1 MSRSSHHLAGLNA
14 DIGLMMVQAALLLED
29 SLEQDHRPTDG
40 FGTAGQVHAR
50 RQTCWS
56 QPYCAWVLLP
66 LSPTPL
72 CMAVVQMHFGIVL
85 CKDIC
90 SLMSSLMLCRVAET
104 AVALQCVQL
113 RVEVAEQTALVL
125 LQEPLRMLVWPH
137 KQKNTLFYDGS
148 QQTALALSDTELAQ
162 RVAGPP
168 KSISHPNTRFSA
180 ASDAARGPGT
190 DTPSS
195 VGTPSTDAGQPA
207 GGSAGPG
214 AGYGLLAT
222 PSFTPGGAGDE
233 SPIMTWGDI
242 ASTPLRLGDD
252 DMPEGADTGPSFRI
266 APNRRKE
273 EVGRRMAVQA
283 GAALKRRATG
293 YIGTPLARQAA
304 EAAAA
309 AAAGLKPPTTE
320 ERLAAGGGS
329 LVRTPTGARTPLA
342 GSRQT
347 PLSAAGRRLVQ
358 SIRAKTPVGSADAV
372 NKQLRASYR
381 SPAVRTRA
389 GTPGF
394 GRGGS
399 TPYLGSAGDMTP
411 ELKLQRLR
419 QAALAE
425 KAGAQITDDLL
436 NFD

>member
-1 MSRSSHHLAGLNA
+1 
-14 DIGLMMVQAALLLED
+14 
-29 SLEQDHRPTDG
+29 
-40 FGTAGQVHAR
+40 
-50 RQTCWS
+50 
-56 QPYCAWVLLP
+56 
-66 LSPTPL
+66 
-72 CMAVVQMHFGIVL
+72 
-85 CKDIC
+85 
-90 SLMSSLMLCRVAET
+90 
-104 AVALQCVQL
+104 
-113 RVEVAEQTALVL
+113 
-125 LQEPLRMLVWPH
+125 MLVWPH
-137 KQKNTLFYDGS
+137 KQKNTLFYDGA
-148 QQTALALSDTELAQ
+148 QQTALALSDSELAQ

-168 KSISHPNTRFSA
+168 KSISHANTRFSA
-180 ASDAARGPGT
+180 ASLDAGQLPGT

-195 VGTPSTDAGQPA
+195 VGTPSTDAGQPGAAA
-207 GGSAGPG
+207 GVSAGPG

-252 DMPEGADTGPSFRI
+252 DMPEGAGDAGPSFRI

-342 GSRQT
+342 GSVMT

-358 SIRAKTPVGSADAV
+358 SIRAGTPVGSADAV

-381 SPAVRTRA
+381 SPTVRTRA

-399 TPYLGSAGDMTP
+399 TPHLMAAADMTP

>member
-1 MSRSSHHLAGLNA
+1 MPTLLA
-14 DIGLMMVQAALLLED
+14 DVQAPLLLED

-40 FGTAGQVHAR
+40 FGTGGQVR
-50 RQTCWS
+50 K
-56 QPYCAWVLLP
+56 
-66 LSPTPL
+66 
-72 CMAVVQMHFGIVL
+72 MAVTPGGVQMGFSRPNLLLLETGQAIPAGACHRHL
-85 CKDIC
+85 ALLTCC
-90 SLMSSLMLCRVAET
+90 LQSCCCTSSDPVTTRI
-104 AVALQCVQL
+104 
-113 RVEVAEQTALVL
+113 

-137 KQKNTLFYDGS
+137 QQKNALFYDGS
-148 QQTALALSDTELAQ
+148 QQTALALSDSELAQ

-168 KSISHPNTRFSA
+168 KSISHANTRFSTA
-180 ASDAARGPGT
+180 DASRVPGT

-195 VGTPSTDAGQPA
+195 VGTPSTDAGQPSGVA
-207 GGSAGPG
+207 VGPG
-214 AGYGLLAT
+214 SGYGLLAT

-252 DMPEGADTGPSFRI
+252 DMPEAAGGDAGPTFRI

-273 EVGRRMAVQA
+273 EVGRQMAVQA

-304 EAAAA
+304 EAAAS
-309 AAAGLKPPTTE
+309 AAAGLRQPTTE
-320 ERLAAGGGS
+320 ERLAGGS
-329 LVRTPTGARTPLA
+329 LMRAPSGVRTPLA
-342 GSRQT
+342 GSGT

-358 SIRAKTPVGSADAV
+358 SIRQGTPVGAADAV

-394 GRGGS
+394 ASGGS
-399 TPYLGSAGDMTP
+399 TPRLGNAGEMTP

>member
-1 MSRSSHHLAGLNA
+1 
-14 DIGLMMVQAALLLED
+14 
-29 SLEQDHRPTDG
+29 
-40 FGTAGQVHAR
+40 
-50 RQTCWS
+50 
-56 QPYCAWVLLP
+56 
-66 LSPTPL
+66 
-72 CMAVVQMHFGIVL
+72 
-85 CKDIC
+85 
-90 SLMSSLMLCRVAET
+90 
-104 AVALQCVQL
+104 
-113 RVEVAEQTALVL
+113 
-125 LQEPLRMLVWPH
+125 MLVWPH

-148 QQTALALSDTELAQ
+148 QQTALALSDSELAQ

-168 KSISHPNTRFSA
+168 KSISHANTRFSA
-180 ASDAARGPGT
+180 ASSDAGHGPGT

-195 VGTPSTDAGQPA
+195 VGTPSTDAGQPSA
-207 GGSAGPG
+207 GAGDSAGPG

-252 DMPEGADTGPSFRI
+252 DMPEGADAGGPSFRI

-342 GSRQT
+342 GSVT

-358 SIRAKTPVGSADAV
+358 SMRAGTPVGSADAV

-394 GRGGS
+394 GPGGS
-399 TPYLGSAGDMTP
+399 TPHLGVAGDMTP